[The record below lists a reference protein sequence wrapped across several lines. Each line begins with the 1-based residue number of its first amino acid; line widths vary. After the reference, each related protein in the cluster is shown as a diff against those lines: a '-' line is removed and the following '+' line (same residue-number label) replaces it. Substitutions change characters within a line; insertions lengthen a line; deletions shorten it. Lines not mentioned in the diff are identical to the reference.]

1 VKEDKT
7 TIVPF
12 QIQHKHKQ
20 KNKKMEGVK
29 K

>member
-12 QIQHKHKQ
+12 QIQHKHKHN
-20 KNKKMEGVK
+20 NKKMEGY
-29 K
+29 